1 MSKFDAN
8 SLFQDDNDSLDTV
21 SPPIEPSVNIARDGL
36 PIEVMNYVNDY
47 NQQKEQEA
55 NYVAGYGLGF
65 TGEIGTGLALS
76 YKLNSAGRYTN
87 AVRNA
92 KYLYNS
98 IRGVQAANIATS
110 AKAVTPVGAATQVA
124 GFAGT
129 EAAIWA
135 TSNFFGQ
142 SIRKAYGVQDKI
154 YAGELIS
161 TAVFGSI
168 AQPIEKGMEGFKIG
182 ERLIKS
188 TNWKISDGLVD
199 LGAWK
204 AREVVI
210 KGVPK
215 MVSGATLGLAESAL
229 RQELAIQVFED
240 QESRNTWDYIISTG
254 AGAGING
261 LFGIFSKTGAW
272 GRTQANTL
280 SQRAVDRMDEA
291 IELINADIA
300 KLGSGRNAAAK
311 KRRLRN
317 KLKEHEDARAILQD
331 NVEHF
336 KQADEINTKVENEKP
351 AQKPLDIDEK
361 PPKSFDDEPEVEA
374 DLAAS
379 RERLDFGF
387 AVNDLANELYTKAT
401 GKKYK
406 FREGDRD
413 LYLEMEAKAEE
424 ILKNKQA
431 PEGEAPAT
439 PKETPE
445 ATPAPKDTPV
455 PTNKLDQ
462 EIEQWDKDWK
472 KAVEGDTGSTVVEN
486 IIIRAN
492 KLFDNA
498 IFNENVALR
507 KMAGETI
514 ERKTLVEYRE
524 AIVTQIKLLNS
535 VFAQLNSIG
544 GRAVRA
550 NRTDLEEVVNR
561 SVDSQNT
568 AQLKESLNALKTR
581 LDEILGDEAD
591 DFVPTI
597 TKILDEDDVTPTGK
611 GEGIDSSA
619 TAKVQAALDKRIA
632 KLQKQLDDLVNNKP
646 KEEGKGKG
654 SRTEDA
660 QIAALKNS
668 IKNVKRY
675 IAENEKIIKLQK
687 EADRLVEVSKR
698 DAPDEMQGELK
709 GSKRKPK
716 PDEPSPEIK
725 KLKGEIAAAKKYFR
739 ERLRNLAKTEQKAL
753 LNRDRLELYKAIRN
767 YTDSEIAQNATNNWI
782 KGIRGAR
789 LIRKTSLVASVTSV
803 EAGVATG
810 AIEIL
815 KQYPRALATRILK
828 RGKVGDKFMMHDLE
842 GASYA
847 FQYLLNKEN
856 RKQLWKHM
864 SRAFKEGEDP
874 MFDKSSRYMDDTP
887 IDQQIMPRGTRKV
900 MDKAIRDAE
909 DAALGI
915 EGVNKFLKDNLR
927 LGRFMDILSMGARGI
942 LAADSG
948 FKKVLFE
955 QKALVE
961 FRQQGTLKFPND
973 PAKAK
978 AYSDELFKNAFTESD
993 GLHILGKVEELEY
1006 DFMKITEN
1014 LMMAAKSNNIEDV
1027 ADNLIRQRLIEP
1039 IKKMMPDSDA
1049 SIRGSF
1055 TSALLETVAFTF
1067 YKTAVYTA
1075 TKSFT
1080 LANPLRVTGLKLN
1093 PYNKVISDLNRS
1105 VATER
1110 IAYKRFREQLKESP
1124 NEANTKRIKKEMAD
1138 SNTRINEFN
1147 TRIDRAEKRHFK
1159 YNQEVLVDVMI
1170 QIGVGGMAFGAGY
1183 AGYATGSNAFL
1194 TDAQKERNPNLAR
1207 FQFMGQDYKAAAPIV
1222 FLVAIMSDLG
1232 RYAAELENKGKDGQP
1247 KNLSKKTTPL
1257 TVMIQS
1263 VVAAANEMPTNQ
1275 VVRDMKTLVS
1285 ERSADVV
1292 AKWISSYVPNPQ
1304 QVKKIT
1310 RKITN
1315 GDSIADLRGASF
1327 GERLVYG
1334 AFGAGNKKIRLNMMG
1349 EPETSSHTA
1358 WHTVNRYAGARQ
1370 RPYEP
1375 WEELVA
1381 ADKEAVIPIEPS
1393 SSLEGT
1399 NMKNF
1404 VDEDGIDLYYHFKLR
1419 VAKYGLQDKMND
1431 YAKSVD
1437 TGQLQIEGD
1446 ETINLGLQDFNNE
1459 LRYHYKIIK
1468 EELLSDQRFLNKFI
1482 DENDKPILD
1491 YINDSEEFMTIDP
1504 PKPMELKTF
1513 KDILPKF

>member
-1 MSKFDAN
+1 MSTFDAN

-92 KYLYNS
+92 KHIYKVV
-98 IRGVQAANIATS
+98 RGVQFANLATS
-110 AKAVTPVGAATQVA
+110 YKSATIPGAATQVV

-204 AREVVI
+204 AREVAI
-210 KGVPK
+210 KGAPK

-240 QESRNTWDYIISTG
+240 QESRNAWDYIISTG

-261 LFGIFSKTGAW
+261 MFGIFSKTGAW

-291 IELINADIA
+291 IELITADID
-300 KLGSGRNAAAK
+300 KLSAGRRGSRSTTVVK
-311 KRRLRN
+311 LKQ
-317 KLKEHEDARAILQD
+317 KLKEHEDAREILQD
-331 NVEHF
+331 NVEQF
-336 KQADEINTKVENEKP
+336 KKADEINTKVETEQP

-361 PPKSFDDEPEVEA
+361 PPKPLGDEPEV
-374 DLAAS
+374 
-379 RERLDFGF
+379 
-387 AVNDLANELYTKAT
+387 
-401 GKKYK
+401 
-406 FREGDRD
+406 
-413 LYLEMEAKAEE
+413 
-424 ILKNKQA
+424 
-431 PEGEAPAT
+431 EAPAT
-439 PKETPE
+439 PKETPA

-455 PTNKLDQ
+455 PTSKLDQ

-524 AIVTQIKLLNS
+524 AVVTQIKLLNS

-550 NRTDLEEVVNR
+550 NRTDLEQVANR

-581 LDEILGDEAD
+581 LDEILGDAGD

-668 IKNVKRY
+668 IKNVKKY

-753 LNRDRLELYKAIRN
+753 LNRDRLELYKEIRN

-803 EAGVATG
+803 EAGLATG

-828 RGKVGDKFMMHDLE
+828 GGKVGDKFMMHDLE

-864 SRAFKEGEDP
+864 GRAFKEGEDP

-887 IDQQIMPRGTRKV
+887 IDQQLMPRGTRKV

-915 EGVNKFLKDNLR
+915 EGINKFLRDNLR

-955 QKALVE
+955 QKQLVE

-978 AYSDELFKNAFTESD
+978 AYSDELFKNAFVESD
-993 GLHILGKVEELEY
+993 GLHILSKTEEMEY

-1039 IKKMMPDSDA
+1039 IRKMMPDSDA
-1049 SIRGSF
+1049 SIRGSM
-1055 TSALLETVAFTF
+1055 TSAILETVAFTF

-1093 PYNKVISDLNRS
+1093 PYNKLISDLNRN

-1147 TRIDRAEKRHFK
+1147 TRIDRAEKRKFK
-1159 YNQEVLVDVMI
+1159 YNQEVLVDVML

-1232 RYAAELENKGKDGQP
+1232 RYAAELENKGQDGQP
-1247 KNLSKKTTPL
+1247 KNLSKDTTPY
-1257 TVMIQS
+1257 TVAIQS

-1275 VVRDMKTLVS
+1275 IARDMKTFFS
-1285 ERSADVV
+1285 ERTTDVV
-1292 AKWISSYVPNPQ
+1292 AKWVSSYVPNPQ

-1358 WHTVNRYAGARQ
+1358 WHTVNRYAGARN

-1375 WEELVA
+1375 WEEIVA
-1381 ADKEAVIPIEPS
+1381 VDKEAAIPIEPS

-1404 VDEDGIDLYYHFKLR
+1404 VDEEGIDLYYHFKLR
-1419 VAKYGLQDKMND
+1419 VAEYGLQDIMND
-1431 YAKSVD
+1431 FVERID
-1437 TGQLQIEGD
+1437 TGQFQIVGD
-1446 ETINLGLQDFNNE
+1446 EKINLGFQDFNKE
-1459 LRYHYKIIK
+1459 LRYHYGIIK
-1468 EELLSDQRFLNKFI
+1468 DELLSDQRFLSKFI

-1491 YINDSEEFMTIDP
+1491 YINETEEFITSDP
-1504 PKPMELKTF
+1504 PETMKLRTLK
-1513 KDILPKF
+1513 DLLKF